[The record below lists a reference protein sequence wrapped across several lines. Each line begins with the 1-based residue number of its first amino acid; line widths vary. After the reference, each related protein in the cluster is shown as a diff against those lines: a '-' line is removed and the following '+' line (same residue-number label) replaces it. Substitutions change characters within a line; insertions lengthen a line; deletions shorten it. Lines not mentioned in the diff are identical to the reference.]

1 MSDNLEI
8 MIYDKADAVIEEIFC
23 LLLIRYEI
31 GLEISM
37 KDSRFYLWLF
47 SFIVLEMLW
56 NKFESR
62 KTIQWFHHWIEKQES
77 NNKSCQW

>member
-23 LLLIRYEI
+23 LLLIRYQI

-37 KDSRFYLWLF
+37 KDSRFYLLIV
-47 SFIVLEMLW
+47 FIYCTTNAM
-56 NKFESR
+56 K
-62 KTIQWFHHWIEKQES
+62 WIWIKEDNTMIS
-77 NNKSCQW
+77 SLD

>member
-8 MIYDKADAVIEEIFC
+8 MIYDKSDSVIEEIFC

-37 KDSRFYLWLF
+37 KDSRFYLLIV
-47 SFIVLEMLW
+47 FIYCTTNAM
-56 NKFESR
+56 K
-62 KTIQWFHHWIEKQES
+62 
-77 NNKSCQW
+77 

>member
-1 MSDNLEI
+1 MLFFPHIILWKFQSTITINFLFSKENDEESIMVSMSDNLEI

-37 KDSRFYLWLF
+37 KDSRFYL
-47 SFIVLEMLW
+47 
-56 NKFESR
+56 
-62 KTIQWFHHWIEKQES
+62 
-77 NNKSCQW
+77 